1 MMLGQARE
9 KFAQIAGPGG
19 GSSLNGAA
27 MKSEATADL
36 ERLTKEL
43 EMLVSGG
50 SGYTF
55 IIG

>member
-9 KFAQIAGPGG
+9 KFTQIAGPGG
-19 GSSLNGAA
+19 GSGLNGGA
-27 MKSEATADL
+27 MKSEATADI